1 MFGRGGKGMGGG
13 PGGANMLRAAG
24 RAAVSRAS
32 TGNPTATFQEPLSS
46 STSSATRRHNNN
58 NNNSNAHLYVSS
70 SSGSSSLGSYY
81 SNSGGV
87 PTTANNCPAFSGPC
101 CFDDFEWVS
110 VDATEE
116 EDNEQPYDFVFGP
129 VPSVAEVENAV
140 SALQRVAGVSSSRE
154 LIRDK
159 FNCNPDKETG
169 YQFPSP
175 GTSSMHRVRSAGSE
189 LEWMEPSMQLY
200 DTRAFQPYVTNSV
213 HDAFRLLQTDPTVQ
227 KMVISLSSD
236 EAIWNAVLNNEA
248 VRELRKSCPAEAE
261 DSSSLIFDE
270 SSGENFDESSETTN
284 VVKWILD
291 NTKEKILQL
300 FDKITKLV
308 HELFKLP
315 PDEETK
321 TADPFDEKLRI
332 SMALSVLVLLVVVV
346 TRARTD

>member
-1 MFGRGGKGMGGG
+1 MGGG

-24 RAAVSRAS
+24 RAAVS

-46 STSSATRRHNNN
+46 SSTRRHNHN
-58 NNNSNAHLYVSS
+58 NNNSNAHLHVSS
-70 SSGSSSLGSYY
+70 SSG
-81 SNSGGV
+81 NGGV
-87 PTTANNCPAFSGPC
+87 PITANNFPAFPAGPP

-110 VDATEE
+110 VDPTVE
-116 EDNEQPYDFVFGP
+116 EDNISKPPHDFVLGP

-154 LIRDK
+154 LLRDK
-159 FNCNPDKETG
+159 FSFNADKEIG

-189 LEWMEPSMQLY
+189 MEWMEPSIQLY

-227 KMVISLSSD
+227 KMVISD
-236 EAIWNAVLNNEA
+236 
-248 VRELRKSCPAEAE
+248 LRKLCPAEAE
-261 DSSSLIFDE
+261 DSSSPSFDE
-270 SSGENFDESSETTN
+270 SSGDNFDELSQTTN
-284 VVKWILD
+284 VVKLTFY
-291 NTKEKILQL
+291 NTKEKILEL
-300 FDKITKLV
+300 FDKITKLF
-308 HELFKLP
+308 HEFFKLP

-332 SMALSVLVLLVVVV
+332 SMVLSVLVLLVVVV
-346 TRARTD
+346 ARAQTD